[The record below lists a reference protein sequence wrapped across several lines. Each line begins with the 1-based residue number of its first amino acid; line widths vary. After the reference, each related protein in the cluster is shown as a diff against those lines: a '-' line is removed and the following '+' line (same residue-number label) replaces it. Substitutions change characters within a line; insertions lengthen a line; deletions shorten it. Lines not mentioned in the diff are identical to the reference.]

1 MNSGA
6 PEGKQFLLHKWH
18 PSCYVTFQMRCVV
31 YVLSFLSRHPPLNN
45 INIRRHGW
53 HTRTIQCWS
62 FPWASLTIF
71 PREFILSH
79 SLELDIS
86 FEARW
91 FFPVSPTNKADHH
104 DIAEILLKVALNT
117 ITPICFMYPD
127 CDNFKLL
134 SLIDISP
141 LTFYSHVGRYLHDL
155 IVSLRGKVYFILT
168 PPLLFHCRA
177 CTIP

>member
-1 MNSGA
+1 MSMINLKVSTHG
-6 PEGKQFLLHKWH
+6 
-18 PSCYVTFQMRCVV
+18 
-31 YVLSFLSRHPPLNN
+31 VLSFLSRHPPLNN

-71 PREFILSH
+71 PGEFILSH

-104 DIAEILLKVALNT
+104 DIAEILLKVALNALKQT
-117 ITPICFMYPD
+117 KMSSICLRFVNL
-127 CDNFKLL
+127 CFIHFQVLL
-134 SLIDISP
+134 FLMVS
-141 LTFYSHVGRYLHDL
+141 YH
-155 IVSLRGKVYFILT
+155 VSLRSEFRFVMSVTIICPRRCKCK
-168 PPLLFHCRA
+168 FHPMCFG
-177 CTIP
+177 IPFWEKCFTVVKMIQ